1 MTYPATGGPS
11 CTRICHISVSPF
23 GTRRDISQ
31 MCLQLA
37 GCSQHHPLTWNVSWG
52 WDNLHGFL
60 LSHHK
65 EPQRGTALLWT
76 SCTHLW
82 GRFRAA
88 DNKEK
93 KEATSEEYFSL
104 LTSRLMWLV
113 STWLRL
119 LLHVRFSFQWC
130 SSRPGSAAVTRVA
143 TLSWKS
149 QMRRWTLS
157 VHRWRFF
164 SSRVHGWNTSMCHG
178 LTCSGFES
186 RYGSNIL
193 IFNTQRFGKLN
204 AQKSEIIQRFPW
216 NFTSLAT
223 LRSSRDTK
231 TLSWNPD

>member
-1 MTYPATGGPS
+1 MSAEVEITFMVFFHLTIKNPSEGQLCYGRPA
-11 CTRICHISVSPF
+11 RIYEADSE
-23 GTRRDISQ
+23 
-31 MCLQLA
+31 LQI
-37 GCSQHHPLTWNVSWG
+37 TKK
-52 WDNLHGFL
+52 
-60 LSHHK
+60 K
-65 EPQRGTALLWT
+65 E
-76 SCTHLW
+76 
-82 GRFRAA
+82 
-88 DNKEK
+88 
-93 KEATSEEYFSL
+93 EATSEEYFSL

-204 AQKSEIIQRFPW
+204 AQ
-216 NFTSLAT
+216 
-223 LRSSRDTK
+223 
-231 TLSWNPD
+231 